1 VRVYCL
7 HSINHDWNNSDALK
21 ILRHITNVMFPGYN
35 KLLINAVLTSLREAS
50 RRDTT
55 VYVHMMA
62 KLGGRERT
70 DEMLLD
76 LVERLGLRVERTWS
90 SDLSQTSI
98 LAAELPL
105 LS

>member
-1 VRVYCL
+1 L
-7 HSINHDWNNSDALK
+7 HSIIHDWNNSDALK

-35 KLLINAVLTSLREAS
+35 KLLINDVLIPLREAS

-98 LAAELPL
+98 LAAELQL